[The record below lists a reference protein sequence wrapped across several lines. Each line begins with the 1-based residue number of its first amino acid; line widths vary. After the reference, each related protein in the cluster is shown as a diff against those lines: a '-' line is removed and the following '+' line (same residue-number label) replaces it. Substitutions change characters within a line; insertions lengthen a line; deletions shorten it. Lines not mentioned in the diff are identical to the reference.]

1 MEIGQYIVN
10 LLRGQEKVSVAGL
23 GTFTKIR
30 VAGSFDQNSN
40 VFYPPS
46 YKIGFN
52 ERESEDSSLIQYI
65 ISKENLNKSSAE
77 EQVRIFISSILN
89 GLEYEQEV
97 KIKNLGTFYKNENVL
112 GFEAFENSGTGEND
126 WKLNPIHESKTGEK
140 VPHQKN
146 EEPLIIPKVDAVEV
160 SSLPVQEDDFT
171 KDVKE
176 EFKEELEEEFEEP
189 EKTRSWLIIFLY
201 FIIFLLSLVTVYF
214 LHPGFKTFI
223 KNKSTGLFSQTDSLY
238 GENPVVLDSTK
249 ISADSLD
256 NVIDSASI
264 IADSLNQQPTITKDN
279 DTLSTI
285 ISTEPPVFEIIAAA
299 FARKSEADT
308 YIQECSK
315 KGIKAKIVENMP
327 GKMLKISLGTFY
339 DEEEAKTD
347 LRRIHK
353 EITKDAWIA
362 RVTPNKKSN

>member
-1 MEIGQYIVN
+1 MEIGQFIVN
-10 LLRGQEKVSVAGL
+10 LLRSQGKVSVAGL

-30 VAGSFDQNSN
+30 IAGSFDQNSN

-46 YKIGFN
+46 YKIEFN
-52 ERESEDSSLIQYI
+52 ERELEDSSLIQYI

-77 EQVRIFISSILN
+77 EQLGIFISSILN
-89 GLEYEQEV
+89 GLENEQEI
-97 KIKNLGTFYKNENVL
+97 KIENLGTFHKNENAL
-112 GFEAFENSGTGEND
+112 RFEAFENLGAGENE
-126 WKLNPIHESKTGEK
+126 WRLNPVHESKSVDN
-140 VPHQKN
+140 VPLPKM
-146 EEPLIIPKVDAVEV
+146 EEQVLIAQLDAPEV
-160 SSLPVQEDDFT
+160 SPVPALENDFT
-171 KDVKE
+171 NDVNKGPE
-176 EFKEELEEEFEEP
+176 DEFEEEFDQP
-189 EKTRSWLIIFLY
+189 VKTRSWLVIFLY
-201 FIIFLLSLVTVYF
+201 FIIFLLSLVTIYF

-223 KNKSTGLFSQTDSLY
+223 KYKSVGFFSQTDSLY
-238 GENPVVLDSTK
+238 SENPVVLDSTNL
-249 ISADSLD
+249 SSDLLD

-264 IADSLNQQPTITKDN
+264 IADSLKQQSTITN
-279 DTLSTI
+279 DTLTTI
-285 ISTEPPVFEIIAAA
+285 ISAEPQTFEIIAAA

>member
-46 YKIGFN
+46 YKIAFN

-77 EQVRIFISSILN
+77 EQIRIFISSILK
-89 GLEYEQEV
+89 GLEYEKEV
-97 KIKNLGTFYKNENVL
+97 KIKNLGTFHKNENVL
-112 GFEAFENSGTGEND
+112 GFEAVENLGTGENE
-126 WKLNPIHESKTGEK
+126 WKLNPIQESKTLEN
-140 VPHQKN
+140 VPPPKK
-146 EEPLIIPKVDAVEV
+146 EEPVIIPKVDVEEV
-160 SSLPVQEDDFT
+160 SSVPAQEDDFT
-171 KDVKE
+171 KDVKKE
-176 EFKEELEEEFEEP
+176 LEEELEEEFEEP
-189 EKTRSWLIIFLY
+189 EKTRSWLVIFLY
-201 FIIFLLSLVTVYF
+201 FIIFLLSLVTIYF

-223 KNKSTGLFSQTDSLY
+223 KNKSAGLFSQADSLY
-238 GENPVVLDSTK
+238 GENPIVLDSTM

-256 NVIDSASI
+256 YVIDSASI
-264 IADSLNQQPTITKDN
+264 IADSLKQQPTITNDN
-279 DTLSTI
+279 DTLTTI
-285 ISTEPPVFEIIAAA
+285 ISAEPPVFEIIAAA

-308 YIQECSK
+308 YLQECSK

-362 RVTPNKKSN
+362 RVTPNKKPN